1 MTEQA
6 PTFGRMRAEVRMV
19 LRGATRT
26 HRFLRARLTFLIAST
41 LLIDAVAT
49 VLMYWFE
56 AGNKSSGFD
65 DLGGAFFWVSAQ
77 LTTVSSQM
85 PNPVSTPGACS
96 TCSSRCGRSPWWRP
110 PPRRSPRSSTRVTSR
125 TTTRSA
131 AEAELAQRDG
141 GSPGRASRG
150 SAGGSP
156 RPARRWARR

>member
-6 PTFGRMRAEVRMV
+6 PTFGHMRSEARMV
-19 LRGATRT
+19 LRGSSRT
-26 HRFLRARLTFLIAST
+26 HRFLRARLTFLLAST

-85 PNPVSTPGACS
+85 PNPVSTPG
-96 TCSSRCGRSPWWRP
+96 
-110 PPRRSPRSSTRVTSR
+110 RVLDLLLEVWAISVVATAAASFAAFFHAR
-125 TTTRSA
+125 HIEDHHAQRA
-131 AEAELAQRDG
+131 AEA
-141 GSPGRASRG
+141 GS
-150 SAGGSP
+150 
-156 RPARRWARR
+156 